1 MNAKTTFTAFLIF
14 IFVLMGFKTL
24 TGDQK
29 SPDDGR
35 FAVVDIH
42 LVFNHFSKEQKA
54 VIDLQ
59 KKRKDL
65 KKEILLQSQKI
76 KTLERN
82 FETQK
87 DRLSNREFRQKL
99 SHIALQKEK
108 LYKYTEKRNIELKQL
123 EESLKTLILRTILT
137 TIERLRKEKGLE
149 LILNRNDVLAY
160 SLQIDYTQEI
170 LKRLKGRKLNL
181 EK

>member
-1 MNAKTTFTAFLIF
+1 MNTKTAFTALFIL
-14 IFVLMGFKTL
+14 IFVLVGFKPL
-24 TGDQK
+24 IGAK
-29 SPDDGR
+29 SPDNRR

-59 KKRKDL
+59 KKRTDL
-65 KKEILLQSQKI
+65 KNEILLQSQKI

-82 FETQK
+82 FETRK
-87 DRLSNREFRQKL
+87 GRLSNKEFRQKL
-99 SHIALQKEK
+99 SHIALEKEK
-108 LYKYTEKRNIELKQL
+108 LYEYTVKKNRELKSL
-123 EESLKTLILRTILT
+123 EESLKEPILRNILT
-137 TIERLRKEKGLE
+137 TIENTRKEKGLE

-160 SLQIDYTQEI
+160 SLRTDLTQVI
-170 LKRLKGRKLNL
+170 LKRLKGKKLDL

>member
-1 MNAKTTFTAFLIF
+1 MNTKTIFTALL
-14 IFVLMGFKTL
+14 IFVLAGFKPL

-29 SPDDGR
+29 SPGNGR

-54 VIDLQ
+54 VIDLR

-76 KTLERN
+76 KTLEGN
-82 FETQK
+82 FEAQK
-87 DRLSNREFRQKL
+87 DRLNNREFRQKL
-99 SHIALQKEK
+99 SHIALEKEK
-108 LYKYTEKRNIELKQL
+108 LYEYTEKKNRELKNL
-123 EESLKTLILRTILT
+123 EDSLKIPILKAILA
-137 TIERLRKEKGLE
+137 TIENTRKEKGLE

-160 SLQIDYTQEI
+160 SLKTDLTQVI
-170 LKRLKGRKLNL
+170 LKQLKGRKLDI